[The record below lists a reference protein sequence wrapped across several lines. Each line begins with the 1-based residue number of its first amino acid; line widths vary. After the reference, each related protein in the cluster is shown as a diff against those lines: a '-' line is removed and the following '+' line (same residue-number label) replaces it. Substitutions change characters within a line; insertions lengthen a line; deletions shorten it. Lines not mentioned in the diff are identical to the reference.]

1 MLFDNLF
8 LLAGPLGTAAMLLT
22 TLFVVGGAFSVGHK
36 VQRSS

>member
-1 MLFDNLF
+1 MFDNLF
-8 LLAGPLGTAAMLLT
+8 MLVGPLGTSAMLVA